1 MDNTRTQTD
10 TIGITVPGG
19 QIHAKRWTPQHSAGT
34 PPLVLLHDSLG
45 SVDLWR
51 TFPGELAHAISRP
64 VIAYDRLG
72 FGKSDSRQALHSP
85 EFISEEAITYFPA
98 IKQQLNLDRYALLGH
113 SVGGAMAIN
122 IAATDADCQA
132 VITIAAQAFV
142 EPLTLDGIRQAK
154 AAFAQPGQLERLQ
167 KWHGDKAQWV
177 LHAWTGTWLSDAFA
191 GWNLDSVIHQV
202 QCPILAIHGDSDEY
216 GSLAFPEYITRH
228 AGGPAS
234 MVIIEKGRHTP
245 HREEPAT
252 VIAAIQDFLIR
263 HKDKTH
269 V

>member
-1 MDNTRTQTD
+1 MHTD
-10 TIGITVPGG
+10 IINISIPGG
-19 QIHAKRWTPQHSAGT
+19 KVHAKRWTPLHHSGE

-51 TFPGELAHAISRP
+51 TFPEELARTLSRP

-72 FGKSDSRQALHSP
+72 FGQSDARHSMP
-85 EFISEEAITYFPA
+85 TPAFISEEATTYFPA
-98 IKQQLNLDRYALLGH
+98 IKKQLALNRYALLGH

-122 IAATDADCQA
+122 IAATDADCDA
-132 VITIAAQAFV
+132 VITIAAQAFI

-154 AAFAQPGQLERLQ
+154 AAFARPGQLERLQ

-177 LHAWTGTWLSDAFA
+177 LHAWTGTWLSDAFS

-202 QCPILAIHGDSDEY
+202 RCPVLAIHGDNDEY
-216 GSLAFPEYITRH
+216 GSLAFPEYITRR

-234 MVIIEKGRHTP
+234 MAVMKNGGHMP
-245 HREEPAT
+245 HREEPET
-252 VIAAIQDFLIR
+252 VIAAIQDFLTR
-263 HKDKTH
+263 HKDKMPD
-269 V
+269 